1 MSFIAGFMLGF
12 VAGFVTMLIITVRH
26 RGIR

>member
-12 VAGFVTMLIITVRH
+12 VAGFVTMLVITVRH